1 MKAEYFSVRQ
11 FELSG
16 WPVRIKSYKVGE
28 TWYAK
33 ADNVSPGA
41 TIATAS
47 GGSQWEAEATVT
59 EKARKRLSATRRF
72 S

>member
-1 MKAEYFSVRQ
+1 MKAENFTIRQ
-11 FELSG
+11 FELAG
-16 WPVRIKSYKVGE
+16 WPVRIRSYRVGE

-41 TIATAS
+41 TIARAS
-47 GGSQWEAEATVT
+47 ALSQWEAEAAVT
-59 EKARKRLSATRRF
+59 EKARKRLSATLRN